1 MEVCLFITAMPRSGG
16 ASPALDNASDL
27 LQALTA
33 LAPAMPGLKQLVL
46 HTPVPGGAH
55 DPYLK
60 DESAPRCAMQF
71 YFDEIGALEAT
82 LVSGGAL
89 HGLFHPQRD
98 ASLLMQRDASSGM
111 QRFASLNECLL
122 SQQVMAVRRFPVP
135 QPRAQQSGQSDP
147 SDETRCTYLVS
158 YEGQADDFN
167 AWLGH
172 YVDHHPQL
180 MAQFPGI
187 RQIEIYTRV
196 DYRSDLPAAR
206 SVAMQRNKVV
216 FDSPDA
222 LNVALAS
229 PVRHAMRDDFKQ
241 FPPFTGE
248 NFHFPMVS
256 RYWHAQASAT

>member
-1 MEVCLFITAMPRSGG
+1 MEVCLFITAMPRSAG
-16 ASPALDNASDL
+16 ASPALDNAGDI

-33 LAPAMPGLKQLVL
+33 LAPSMPGLKQLVL
-46 HTPVPGGAH
+46 HTPVPGGAN

-89 HGLFHPQRD
+89 HALFHPQG
-98 ASLLMQRDASSGM
+98 DASSGM
-111 QRFASLNECLL
+111 QHFASLNDTLL

-135 QPRAQQSGQSDP
+135 HPRAQQSGQSD
-147 SDETRCTYLVS
+147 DTRCTYLVS

-229 PVRHAMRDDFKQ
+229 PVRHAMRDDFKL

-256 RYWHAQASAT
+256 RSWHAQASAT

>member
-16 ASPALDNASDL
+16 ASPALDDAGDL

-71 YFDEIGALEAT
+71 YFDEIDALEAT
-82 LVSGGAL
+82 LVTGGAL
-89 HGLFHPQRD
+89 HALIDVR
-98 ASLLMQRDASSGM
+98 
-111 QRFASLNECLL
+111 RFASLGECLL

-135 QPRAQQSGQSDP
+135 QPRAEQSGQSGD
-147 SDETRCTYLVS
+147 TRCTYLVS

-187 RQIEIYTRV
+187 REIEIYTRV

-256 RYWHAQASAT
+256 RSWHAQACAT

>member
-16 ASPALDNASDL
+16 ISPAVDDAGDL

-33 LAPAMPGLKQLVL
+33 LAPAMPGLQQLVL
-46 HTPVPGGAH
+46 HTPVAGGAH

-60 DESAPRCAMQF
+60 DEFPPRCAMQF
-71 YFDEIGALEAT
+71 YFDEIDALEAT
-82 LVSGGAL
+82 LVTGGAL
-89 HGLFHPQRD
+89 HALFSPQGD
-98 ASLLMQRDASSGM
+98 ASLAV
-111 QRFASLNECLL
+111 QRFASLGDCLL
-122 SQQVMAVRRFPVP
+122 SQQVMAVRRYPVP
-135 QPRAQQSGQSDP
+135 QPQAQQSSLSGN
-147 SDETRCTYLVS
+147 TRCTYLVS

-172 YVDHHPQL
+172 YIAHHPHL

-222 LNVALAS
+222 LNAALAS

-256 RYWHAQASAT
+256 RSWHAQASAT

>member
-1 MEVCLFITAMPRSGG
+1 MEVCLFITAMPRSSGT
-16 ASPALDNASDL
+16 SPAPDDAGDL
-27 LQALTA
+27 LHALTA
-33 LAPAMPGLKQLVL
+33 LAPGMPGLKQLVL

-71 YFDEIGALEAT
+71 YFNEIDALEAT
-82 LVSGGAL
+82 LVTAGAL
-89 HGLFHPQRD
+89 HALFD
-98 ASLLMQRDASSGM
+98 V
-111 QRFASLNECLL
+111 QRFASLGECLL
-122 SQQVMAVRRFPVP
+122 TQQVMAVRRFPVP
-135 QPRAQQSGQSDP
+135 QPRAEQSGQSGHLD
-147 SDETRCTYLVS
+147 DVRCTYLVS

-196 DYRSDLPAAR
+196 DYRSGLPAAR

-256 RYWHAQASAT
+256 RSWHAQASAT

>member
-1 MEVCLFITAMPRSGG
+1 MQVCLFITAMPRSG
-16 ASPALDNASDL
+16 ATSPAPDGAGNL

-33 LAPAMPGLKQLVL
+33 LAPAMRGLKQLVL

-71 YFDEIGALEAT
+71 YFDEIDALEAT
-82 LVSGGAL
+82 LVTGGAL
-89 HGLFHPQRD
+89 HALFD
-98 ASLLMQRDASSGM
+98 V
-111 QRFASLNECLL
+111 QRFASLGECLL

-135 QPRAQQSGQSDP
+135 QPRAEQSGQSD
-147 SDETRCTYLVS
+147 DTRCTYLVS

-196 DYRSDLPAAR
+196 DYRGDLPAAR

-248 NFHFPMVS
+248 NFHFPMIS
-256 RYWHAQASAT
+256 RSWHAPGSAA